1 MSHPIIKESMYE
13 LVIRATDNF
22 TKILPTNEIKDK
34 YTELY
39 WGGNG
44 VGDRWAKKKF
54 NYSVVYSKK
63 QPNKS
68 CEKLYSENADDKIPI
83 EILNQF
89 LQTNKGA
96 GIIGIFVHSI
106 RTNNQQRPISKTI
119 HKKITSLSCVVCGTH
134 DTICDHKNDLYNDSR
149 VLNLETQLISDFQ
162 PLCNHCNLQ
171 KRQICKTEEQTEKL
185 FSAKNIQR
193 YKIYPF
199 EFPWEKK
206 VFDKNDINC
215 KTSTYWFD
223 PVEFDKNIYY
233 YSIYVI
239 PIINEIKYKIKTNKF
254 TIIA

>member
-1 MSHPIIKESMYE
+1 MSQPIIKESIYE

-22 TKILPTNEIKDK
+22 TKILSTAEIKYK

-44 VGDRWAKKKF
+44 VGDRWANKRF

-63 QPNKS
+63 QPN
-68 CEKLYSENADDKIPI
+68 LYSENDDDKIPV

-106 RTNNQQRPISKTI
+106 RTNSQQRPISKTI
-119 HKKITSLSCVVCGTH
+119 HKQITSLSCVVCGTRN
-134 DTICDHKNDLYNDSR
+134 TICDHKNDLYNDSR
-149 VLNLETQLISDFQ
+149 VLSLETQLISDFQ

-171 KRQICKTEEQTEKL
+171 KRQICKTEEQTERL
-185 FSAKNIQR
+185 FSAKNIQQ
-193 YKIYPF
+193 YAIYPF

-223 PVEFDKNIYY
+223 PVEFNKNIYH
-233 YSIYVI
+233 YSVYVI
-239 PIINEIKYKIKTNKF
+239 PIINEIKYKVKTNKLRV
-254 TIIA
+254 IA